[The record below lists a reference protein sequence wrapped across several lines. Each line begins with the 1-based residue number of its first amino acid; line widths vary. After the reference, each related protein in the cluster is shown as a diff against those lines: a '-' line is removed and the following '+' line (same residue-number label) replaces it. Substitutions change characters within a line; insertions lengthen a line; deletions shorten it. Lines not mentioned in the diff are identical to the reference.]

1 MKKFMYLLMT
11 ALLLLTISGCAD
23 CNHES
28 DYDYVGVS
36 VEQYTTKA
44 KILSSIA
51 GINLC
56 NNSQNQNCTVT
67 QSGITNFA
75 ITCKNPT
82 NYNFN
87 LKDSIHKL
95 FPMEAYKDDKFEQC
109 EDYYVYDFL
118 STSPIPKPEYPARL
132 GKVSIDNT
140 NPNFWYVTIEGSCYK
155 WDMTNSLYKVPVTPV
170 P

>member
-36 VEQYTTKA
+36 VDQYTTKA
-44 KILSSIA
+44 NIKSVKSA
-51 GINLC
+51 LC
-56 NNSQNQNCTVT
+56 STQTNSNTECAVSPNSYKTDFTV
-67 QSGITNFA
+67 S
-75 ITCKNPT
+75 CSKY
-82 NYNFN
+82 NYNYN

-118 STSPIPKPEYPARL
+118 SYIPKTERSSTINDI
-132 GKVSIDNT
+132 KINSQD
-140 NPNFWYVTIEGSCYK
+140 PNLWYVIIDGSCYE
-155 WDMTNSLYKVPVTPV
+155 WDMTNSLYKVTVTPV

>member
-1 MKKFMYLLMT
+1 MKKFIYLLMT

-44 KILSSIA
+44 KIKSVQLA
-51 GINLC
+51 LC
-56 NNSQNQNCTVT
+56 SNQIDTNKECAVQLNSYQRDFTV
-67 QSGITNFA
+67 S
-75 ITCKNPT
+75 CKKH
-82 NYNFN
+82 NYNYN

-95 FPMEAYKDDKFEQC
+95 FPMEEYKEDKFEQC
-109 EDYYVYDFL
+109 KDYYVYDFL
-118 STSPIPKPEYPARL
+118 SYIPKTEKPSTINEL
-132 GKVSIDNT
+132 KINSQD
-140 NPNFWYVTIEGSCYK
+140 PNLWYVTIDGSCYE
-155 WDMTNSLYKVPVTPV
+155 WDMTHSLYKVPVNPV